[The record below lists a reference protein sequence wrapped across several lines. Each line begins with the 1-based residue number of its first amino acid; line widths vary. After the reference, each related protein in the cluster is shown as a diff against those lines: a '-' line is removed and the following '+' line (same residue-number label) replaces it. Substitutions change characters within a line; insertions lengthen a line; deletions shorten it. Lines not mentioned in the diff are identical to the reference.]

1 RVFGACCR
9 FATTS
14 IAPAEG
20 HSMKHRIGKGTVV
33 GTLSALAAAVGA
45 QPAFAQQ
52 ETGASGLEE
61 IVVTARFRE
70 ENLQETPIAITAI
83 TAQEIE
89 VRSFTNA
96 AQVGYTVPNT
106 YFQKAQAAFGN
117 SMVAYIRGVGQ
128 YDFNFAFEPGV
139 SMY

>member
-1 RVFGACCR
+1 
-9 FATTS
+9 TPT
-14 IAPAEG
+14 IAPVEG
-20 HSMKHRIGKGTVV
+20 YSDKRRIDKRQVV

-61 IVVTARFRE
+61 VVVTARFRE
-70 ENLQETPIAITAI
+70 ENRQETPIAITAI
-83 TAQEIE
+83 TAPEIE

-106 YFQKAQAAFGN
+106 YFQKAQAAF
-117 SMVAYIRGVGQ
+117 
-128 YDFNFAFEPGV
+128 
-139 SMY
+139 